1 MSIAA
6 YKSTIRSSE
15 SPRQIERRIL
25 SRLTGQLEA
34 RAADYD
40 TAEGSHERIEILSS
54 GLRRDLTENQR
65 FWGELRHDLSQPGNA
80 LPAELRAGL
89 LSIAIFVE
97 RQTNAVIGGAPG
109 VSALVGI
116 NRSIVA
122 GMAGQAPA
130 AGA

>member
-6 YKSTIRSSE
+6 YKSTIRTSE

-34 RAADYD
+34 RANDYD
-40 TAEGSHERIEILSS
+40 GAAGQHERIEILSS
-54 GLRRDLTENQR
+54 GLRNDLTENQR
-65 FWGELRHDLSQPGNA
+65 FWGELKHDLSQAENA

-89 LSIAIFVE
+89 LSLALWVD
-97 RQTNAVIGGAPG
+97 RQTASILGGAAG
-109 VSALVGI
+109 VSALVQI

-122 GMAGQAPA
+122 GLSGRATTEA
-130 AGA
+130 

>member
-6 YKSTIRSSE
+6 YKSTIRTSE

-34 RAADYD
+34 RANDYD
-40 TAEGSHERIEILSS
+40 GAAGQHERIEILSS
-54 GLRRDLTENQR
+54 GLRNDLTENQR
-65 FWGELRHDLSQPGNA
+65 FWGELKHDLSQAENA

-89 LSIAIFVE
+89 LSLALWVD
-97 RQTNAVIGGAPG
+97 RQTASILGGAAG
-109 VSALVGI
+109 VSALVQI

-122 GMAGQAPA
+122 GLAGQATTEA
-130 AGA
+130 